1 MRRRK
6 PQITPIY
13 LIFSTKRVDNLH
25 NDLVSDFLC
34 NLCNLRFLPSF
45 FRCGGVGFPENG

>member
-13 LIFSTKRVDNLH
+13 LIFSAKGADNLH
-25 NDLVSDFLC
+25 HELVSDFLC
-34 NLCNLRFLPSF
+34 NLRNLRFLLSF
-45 FRCGGVGFPENG
+45 FHCGGVGFPENG